1 MQNRKCL
8 QKKVKNVDLSLS
20 TAPTVQA
27 QAARLII
34 KRALSGHGNIEVTDK
49 IVDIANNG

>member
-1 MQNRKCL
+1 MQDKKCL
-8 QKKVKNVDLSLS
+8 QKKVKNLDLSPS

-27 QAARLII
+27 RAARLII
-34 KRALSGHGNIEVTDK
+34 KRALAGRGNIEVTDK